1 MCIRD
6 VCVLCNTA
14 YVRGTVWVVAGK
26 CMGGKL
32 ILNGPNC
39 YPPPTPFCENHN
51 HCITQQDM
59 HERRGDALN
68 HIFWEKTICPIPEKV
83 HWICK
88 LTWCSERGGGNFQN
102 VTKDLVRQGVIL

>member
-1 MCIRD
+1 MVNFKMFIYEAY
-6 VCVLCNTA
+6 VYVWGSVIP
-14 YVRGTVWVVAGK
+14 YVRGTAWVVAGK
-26 CMGGKL
+26 YMGGKL

-68 HIFWEKTICPIPEKV
+68 HLFWDNHTYVPSQKRCIGFV
-83 HWICK
+83 
-88 LTWCSERGGGNFQN
+88 N
-102 VTKDLVRQGVIL
+102 